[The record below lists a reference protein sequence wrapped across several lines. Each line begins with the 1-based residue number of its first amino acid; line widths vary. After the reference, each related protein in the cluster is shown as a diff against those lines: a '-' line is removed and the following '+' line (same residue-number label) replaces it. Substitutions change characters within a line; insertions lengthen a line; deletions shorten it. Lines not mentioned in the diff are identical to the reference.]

1 MSDEQ
6 GKERYIVSNII
17 KKSSDKTVV
26 VLIERQLRHP
36 FYGKYITRSGK
47 LHVHDEN
54 NEGQVGDLVK
64 IIACPRK
71 SKMKAWRLVEV
82 LQRGSTETSA
92 PAETEQPTEVGH
104 DTG

>member
-6 GKERYIVSNII
+6 KKERYIVSNVV

-26 VLIERQLRHP
+26 VMIERQLRHP

-54 NEGQVGDLVK
+54 NEGQVGDLIK

-71 SKMKAWRLVEV
+71 SKTKAWRLVEV
-82 LQRGSTETSA
+82 LQRAATKT
-92 PAETEQPTEVGH
+92 P
-104 DTG
+104 DTGKAEQVVEAEV